1 MPLYRDGRAIDTLMS
16 GACLFRSCP
25 WPLTWHGHSSPHST
39 GLLIETRIRCS
50 PAPSAAHLR
59 SRAGHQAFAAT
70 EKPAPPI
77 PDMRTDKDG
86 WYRYWDEDNDGTL
99 QQEEVVRA
107 LLKTLKLTTNQD
119 RVRQM
124 RETIAAIWPIFDTDG
139 SGSVDQEEF
148 LR

>member
-1 MPLYRDGRAIDTLMS
+1 
-16 GACLFRSCP
+16 
-25 WPLTWHGHSSPHST
+25 
-39 GLLIETRIRCS
+39 
-50 PAPSAAHLR
+50 
-59 SRAGHQAFAAT
+59 
-70 EKPAPPI
+70 
-77 PDMRTDKDG
+77 MRTDKDG